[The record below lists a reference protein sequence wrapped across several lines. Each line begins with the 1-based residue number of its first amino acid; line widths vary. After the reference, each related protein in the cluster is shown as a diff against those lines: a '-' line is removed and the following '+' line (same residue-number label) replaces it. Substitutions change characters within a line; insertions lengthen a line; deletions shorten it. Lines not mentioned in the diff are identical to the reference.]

1 MRSRGPR
8 RAGYSSQRLWRRS
21 GSLIRPRNHAR
32 EATLQ
37 LCPALLFPLMMGVV
51 ERLMEPQRQRDHG
64 ETVSP
69 WADVRESCLPGVLSH
84 TCCARV
90 LGAASTPPAPSSIL
104 FDHRL
109 TPSRGTILR
118 G

>member
-8 RAGYSSQRLWRRS
+8 GADYSSQRLWRRS
-21 GSLIRPRNHAR
+21 GSLVSPRDHAR

-37 LCPALLFPLMMGVV
+37 LDPALLFPLMMGVV
-51 ERLMEPQRQRDHG
+51 EHLMEPRRQRDHG

-69 WADVRESCLPGVLSH
+69 RSDVRESVLTLVGCPGILAPAGVLAH

-90 LGAASTPPAPSSIL
+90 LGGSRSACAVSVL
-104 FDHRL
+104 FDRA
-109 TPSRGTILR
+109 
-118 G
+118 